1 MNFLWFILIGI
12 AAGFL
17 AGRIMKGKGFGLFVN
32 LFVGV
37 VGAVL
42 GGWLFDLVGVKT
54 DGGLIWSLLVAL
66 VGAIVLLWII
76 SLFKK
81 K

>member
-12 AAGFL
+12 CAGFL
-17 AGRIMKGKGFGLFVN
+17 AGTIMKGRGFGLLIN
-32 LFVGV
+32 LLVGI
-37 VGAVL
+37 VGGVL
-42 GGWLFDLVGVKT
+42 GGWIFDKLHIGT
-54 DGGLIWSLLVAL
+54 YGLIGNLVSAT
-66 VGAIVLLWII
+66 VGAIVLLFIL